1 MKKWMLTI
9 VAGVMVLVLAACNDT
24 AEPTAEIAETEEE
37 ESELTARDVYSKA
50 LESSE
55 EMESAEV
62 TMNMKQQIESEAD
75 STALDMESNFDMQM
89 TMDPLA
95 VYQKGSTKMMID
107 GEAGMPE
114 MEIEMYMIDDGIY
127 LYSDQLGNWV
137 KMDNASMDAVNA
149 MAGEQ
154 PDPSEQL
161 KMLEEYMDD
170 LSFEQSDNEFILKL
184 NADGEKFNDL
194 VQDMMEDS
202 LPPEMMDA
210 MGEEDQEIMEN
221 LTMNSVS
228 YEIFIDKESF
238 DMNAFNM
245 DMDMT
250 MEAEGEAL
258 HIVQNM
264 ESDYSN
270 INNVDLIEVPED
282 VKDSAVEE

>member
-1 MKKWMLTI
+1 
-9 VAGVMVLVLAACNDT
+9 MVLVLSACNDT
-24 AEPTAEIAETEEE
+24 AEPTAETAETEEE
-37 ESELTARDVYSKA
+37 DSELTAGDVYSKA

-95 VYQKGSTKMMID
+95 IYQKGNTKMMID

-137 KMDNASMDAVNA
+137 KMDNAAMDAVNA

-161 KMLEEYMDD
+161 KMLEEYTDE

-194 VQDMMEDS
+194 VQEMIEDF

-210 MGEEDQEIMEN
+210 MGEEDQEALEN
-221 LTMNSVS
+221 MTMNSVS

-238 DMNAFNM
+238 DMNAFTM

-270 INNVDLIEVPED
+270 INNVDPIEVPED
-282 VKDSAVEE
+282 VKDGAVEE